1 MKCMSSVSNGV
12 KINDKPCGEI
22 RSLRGLRQGDPL
34 FPYLFIICTEG
45 MSALIHSS
53 VQRQRLRG
61 VAASSGGPSV
71 SHLFFA
77 DDSLIFGRAS
87 LEECAKIQR
96 VLQIYEQS
104 SGQKLNRSKTSLFFS
119 PNTADELMESIKAM
133 FGANEI
139 RPHES
144 YLGLP
149 SLVGRSKSNTFT
161 NLK

>member
-1 MKCMSSVSNGV
+1 M
-12 KINDKPCGEI
+12 
-22 RSLRGLRQGDPL
+22 
-34 FPYLFIICTEG
+34 
-45 MSALIHSS
+45 
-53 VQRQRLRG
+53 
-61 VAASSGGPSV
+61 AASSGGPSV
-71 SHLFFA
+71 SHLLFA

-139 RPHES
+139 QPHES
-144 YLGLP
+144 YLELP
-149 SLVGRSKSNTFT
+149 SLVGHSKSNTFT